1 VPARSS
7 ILGPILHL
15 DDATSWR
22 GGQQQ
27 VLYLHQGLRAADVDS
42 RVVCRQGSALH
53 ERLLEERL
61 PHYALEHMSAHDLV
75 VARTLARIVGDHPQS
90 ILHAHTSHAHE
101 LALWAHRLGAR
112 SPVVVSRRV
121 DFPVARTWWS
131 GRKYRSRRVSRY
143 LAISSAVE
151 QELRRAGIEDA
162 RIRRVPSGIDLT
174 RFENLEPDHDWK
186 RSLGLEPGELLF
198 GSIAAL
204 ADHKDQSTLLRA
216 FARFRDRGGSGRL
229 VVIGEG
235 ELRGPLEAQRR
246 ELGLDDVVSFP
257 GFTHD
262 VLPRLAA
269 FDIFVLTSKKEG
281 LGTSILDAMA
291 AGRPVLATRAGGIV
305 DAVVDGESGR
315 LCPVGAVDAIA
326 DTMVELQAS
335 AALRQRLAHGARQ
348 RVKDFDVRSTVERT
362 RAAYAEI
369 LEDPAGS

>member
-1 VPARSS
+1 M
-7 ILGPILHL
+7 
-15 DDATSWR
+15 
-22 GGQQQ
+22 
-27 VLYLHQGLRAADVDS
+27 LYLHQGLRAADVDS
-42 RVVCRQGSALH
+42 RVVCRRGSALH
-53 ERLLEERL
+53 ERLCDEQL

-75 VARTLARIVGDHPQS
+75 VARTLGRIVRDHPRA

-112 SPVVVSRRV
+112 RPVVVSRRV

-131 GRKYRSRRVSRY
+131 GRKYRSRRVRRY

-151 QELRRAGIEDA
+151 EELRRAGIEDD

-174 RFENLEPDHDWK
+174 RFEDLEPDHAWK
-186 RSLGLEPGELLF
+186 RSLGLAPGELLF

-204 ADHKDQSTLLRA
+204 ADHKDQATLLRA
-216 FARFRDRGGSGRL
+216 FARFRERGGAGRL

-235 ELRGPLEAQRR
+235 ELRGSLEALRH
-246 ELGLDDVVSFP
+246 ELGLDEFVALP
-257 GFTHD
+257 GFTPH

-315 LCPVGAVDAIA
+315 LAPVGDVDAIA
-326 DTMVELQAS
+326 DTMAQLQSS
-335 AALRQRLAHGARQ
+335 AVLRQRLAHGARE
-348 RVKDFDVRSTVERT
+348 RVKEFDVRVTVERT
-362 RAAYAEI
+362 RAAYTEV
-369 LEDPAGS
+369 LEDAAAS